1 MTPRG
6 CDREASRRDWT
17 YTDLVKGVLE
27 VNIGVYTV
35 VLDAVELA
43 SNEGYGIVTF
53 ADEFVDTNIV
63 STDAVTML
71 LQTGLSDGKRR

>member
-43 SNEGYGIVTF
+43 SNEGYRIVTF
-53 ADEFVDTNIV
+53 ADEFVDANVV
-63 STDAVTML
+63 STDEFVDGGVALEAKTML
-71 LQTGLSDGKRR
+71 L